1 MEIET
6 ITLERW
12 MCRICLSKGTYNI
25 FEERLIPP
33 SDHQGQPSS
42 TSHGSNGSISIIDAL
57 NCFSEFKIVKP
68 DTVNEP
74 VMLCQ
79 SCHAELA
86 SCVEFRQKLNDS
98 ESLLRKDCATP
109 DLDENEEESR
119 TGLTLQMV
127 DIEPYLED
135 EEPAASLSP
144 NIYQEEVVQSS
155 AMHHSKPRFELTH
168 QVSNILRHVATTS
181 SSSSSFNSVIDTP
194 EREKRK
200 ESFGQ
205 SDLETPKKMHRRN
218 SQEALLEKTLIVPHY
233 IFSSQL
239 KNKSQETSKSS
250 KRHQEVGSHTDRL
263 DTDDIFHCEYCP
275 KAFSTSQHLA
285 SHTKNVHLCQYCP
298 RHFSSILAK
307 NKHSREEHKS
317 FQCSHCGFQ
326 SRYTANLKA
335 HQRKVH
341 SSALP
346 VDVPRLK

>member
-12 MCRICLSKGTYNI
+12 MCRICLSKGTHNI
-25 FEERLIPP
+25 FEERLILP
-33 SDHQGQPSS
+33 SEHHQGQSSS
-42 TSHGSNGSISIIDAL
+42 TSHCSNGSISIIDAL

-98 ESLLRKDCATP
+98 EALLRKDCATP

-135 EEPAASLSP
+135 EEPTASVSP

-168 QVSNILRHVATTS
+168 QCNRYPGKGKTERILWSIGFGNAKENAPEKFSGGITRKDSYRTS
-181 SSSSSFNSVIDTP
+181 LHI
-194 EREKRK
+194 
-200 ESFGQ
+200 
-205 SDLETPKKMHRRN
+205 
-218 SQEALLEKTLIVPHY
+218 
-233 IFSSQL
+233 
-239 KNKSQETSKSS
+239 
-250 KRHQEVGSHTDRL
+250 
-263 DTDDIFHCEYCP
+263 
-275 KAFSTSQHLA
+275 
-285 SHTKNVHLCQYCP
+285 
-298 RHFSSILAK
+298 
-307 NKHSREEHKS
+307 
-317 FQCSHCGFQ
+317 
-326 SRYTANLKA
+326 
-335 HQRKVH
+335 
-341 SSALP
+341 
-346 VDVPRLK
+346 